1 MNVSIRCSWESPGIL
16 WLGLSALTAVGLGLV
31 PGQGT
36 KIPQDTE
43 WQTKQNNK
51 EKNPSKISYVPEL
64 TGDALGQLIHKIK
77 KQSSRWRYFQAQGSL
92 SPVGAC

>member
-43 WQTKQNNK
+43 WQTKQNK
-51 EKNPSKISYVPEL
+51 
-64 TGDALGQLIHKIK
+64 T
-77 KQSSRWRYFQAQGSL
+77 KQ
-92 SPVGAC
+92 